1 MLLCGHFNASSLKCL
16 QGRLQMI
23 YNFLIVPFRNA
34 FAVATMREDGSLN
47 YLTSEKTKE
56 EASHY
61 VNSLADV
68 LLIA

>member
-1 MLLCGHFNASSLKCL
+1 
-16 QGRLQMI
+16 MI